1 MSVEKNANVQ
11 VKKLKNVYDK
21 EQLYVVTE
29 TEKGKV
35 IINVGNKS
43 ANAVEELMTPADSK
57 TI

>member
-21 EQLYVVTE
+21 EQLYVVIE

-43 ANAVEELMTPADSK
+43 ANAVEELMTPAASK